1 MSDDREPDWPGP
13 PDDGGRP
20 DPAAIDAQLPA
31 VEAHCRAVTGRED
44 EAVRAAGVVIE
55 SARSLLTDPERLRAW
70 LLANAR
76 RELLGDAAPTAQDAF
91 DLVHRHG
98 IQPED
103 LPVVLGMPP
112 TEADELLAAAEEEL
126 GWGTNWSDTA
136 YANEGNPDLPAVGS
150 SGGMFDTQLLA
161 VVAYCRA
168 VTGREDDA
176 VSAAGVVIESAR
188 SLLTDPERLRAWL
201 LANARRELLGDAAPT
216 AQDAFDLVHRHG
228 IQPEDLPVVLGMP
241 PTEADELLAAAEEE
255 LGWGTNWSDTAYA
268 NESNPDLP
276 AVGSSGGMFDTQLP
290 AVVAYCRAVTGR
302 EDDAVTAAAVVI
314 ESARSLL
321 TDPQRL
327 HAWLLANARR
337 ELLGDAAP
345 TAQEAS
351 DLVRRHGI
359 QPEDL
364 PVVLAMPPTEAD
376 ELLAAAEEEYAG
388 NAIDSGEGAAGPSPS
403 DGLDEHRS
411 WDDRAAAWS
420 DIAAIGD
427 DAGSDAGSGDDSE
440 WDEVFGPKSHRLQ
453 DIYGLFRKQ
462 PEAAARHAAPRISAD
477 LREVLANGRHVQAAA
492 AAGIVV
498 AVIGGLGGVYLA
510 SSHSPPSQAAHQTK
524 DSPSALA

>member
-31 VEAHCRAVTGRED
+31 VEAYCRAVTGRED

-76 RELLGDAAPTAQDAF
+76 RELLGDAAPTAQEAF

-150 SGGMFDTQLLA
+150 SGGMFDTQL
-161 VVAYCRA
+161 
-168 VTGREDDA
+168 
-176 VSAAGVVIESAR
+176 
-188 SLLTDPERLRAWL
+188 
-201 LANARRELLGDAAPT
+201 
-216 AQDAFDLVHRHG
+216 
-228 IQPEDLPVVLGMP
+228 
-241 PTEADELLAAAEEE
+241 
-255 LGWGTNWSDTAYA
+255 
-268 NESNPDLP
+268 
-276 AVGSSGGMFDTQLP
+276 P

-302 EDDAVTAAAVVI
+302 EDDAVTAAGVVI

-388 NAIDSGEGAAGPSPS
+388 NTVDSGQDAAGPSPS

-411 WDDRAAAWS
+411 WDYRAAAWS
-420 DIAAIGD
+420 DIAAIDD
-427 DAGSDAGSGDDSE
+427 DAGSDAGSDDDSE

-524 DSPSALA
+524 DSPSALAQSPAAAPSPTARARAKRRTSPSVTVTVPPFASASPSAQPSSRKPSPKPSSPSPRPSSSSPKPSPSPSPTSPSPTPTSPSPS

>member
-188 SLLTDPERLRAWL
+188 SLLTDPQRLRAWLLANARRELLGDAAPTAQEAFDLVHRHGIQPEDLPVVLGMPPTEADELLAAAEEELGWGTNWSDTAYANEGNPDLPAVGSSGGMFDTQLLAVVAYCRAVTGREDDAVSAAGVVIESARSLLTDPERLRAWL

-268 NESNPDLP
+268 NEGNPDLP
-276 AVGSSGGMFDTQLP
+276 AVGSSGGMFDTQLL

-302 EDDAVTAAAVVI
+302 EDDAVSAAGVVI

-327 HAWLLANARR
+327 RAWLLANARR

-345 TAQEAS
+345 TAQEAF
-351 DLVRRHGI
+351 DLVHRHGI

-364 PVVLAMPPTEAD
+364 PVVL
-376 ELLAAAEEEYAG
+376 
-388 NAIDSGEGAAGPSPS
+388 
-403 DGLDEHRS
+403 
-411 WDDRAAAWS
+411 
-420 DIAAIGD
+420 
-427 DAGSDAGSGDDSE
+427 
-440 WDEVFGPKSHRLQ
+440 
-453 DIYGLFRKQ
+453 
-462 PEAAARHAAPRISAD
+462 
-477 LREVLANGRHVQAAA
+477 
-492 AAGIVV
+492 
-498 AVIGGLGGVYLA
+498 
-510 SSHSPPSQAAHQTK
+510 
-524 DSPSALA
+524 